1 MGGAL
6 ILFAITVSTLL
17 WADLSNRFIWVVL
30 FVTLG
35 YGSIGWIDDY
45 RKVVHHNPKGM
56 SAREKFSWQSVIGLA
71 AAFYLVFALSVP
83 AGGTLTETIAG
94 WVEAGFPLDISSNLH
109 LLIPC
114 FKDIALPL
122 GLVGFMVFTYV
133 VIVGSSNAV
142 NLTDGLDGLAI
153 LPSVMVGGALGIF
166 AYVVGRPDYAG
177 YLIFPYIPGAGE
189 LVVIAGG
196 LLGAGLAF
204 LWYNAHPA
212 QVFMGDVGALALGGC
227 LGTMAVITRQE
238 LVLALIEAAGLP
250 VGPAL
255 AALAAYGGE
264 PHRVER
270 VLDCDGVTFID
281 DSKGTN
287 VGAVA
292 AAVKGFAAQGRRIL
306 IILGGDGKGQDFSP
320 LVEALKGTAGAVA
333 LIGRDAPLIEEA
345 LSATG
350 IPMARQTTLEEAVYW
365 LWARHAQGD
374 VLLLS
379 PACASWDM
387 FRDYAERSAR
397 FMACARAIA
406 AEEQAC

>member
-1 MGGAL
+1 MLLELFRSLADGFPALNVFNYLTLRAVLAALTSMAIGFALGSWMIARLKNLHFGQAVRTDGPKTHLVKDGTPTMGGAL

-238 LVLALIEAAGLP
+238 LVLAVMGGIFVVETLSVMIQTVYFRLSHGKRIFLMAP
-250 VGPAL
+250 VHHHF
-255 AALAAYGGE
+255 E
-264 PHRVER
+264 
-270 VLDCDGVTFID
+270 
-281 DSKGTN
+281 
-287 VGAVA
+287 
-292 AAVKGFAAQGRRIL
+292 
-306 IILGGDGKGQDFSP
+306 
-320 LVEALKGTAGAVA
+320 LKGWKETQVVTRFWIITMILV
-333 LIGRDAPLIEEA
+333 LIG
-345 LSATG
+345 LS
-350 IPMARQTTLEEAVYW
+350 TLKI
-365 LWARHAQGD
+365 R
-374 VLLLS
+374 
-379 PACASWDM
+379 
-387 FRDYAERSAR
+387 
-397 FMACARAIA
+397 
-406 AEEQAC
+406 

>member
-1 MGGAL
+1 MLLELFRSLADGFPALNVFNYLTLRAVLAALTSMGIGFALGPWMIARLKTLHFGQAVRTDGPKTHLVKDGTPTMGGAL

-238 LVLALIEAAGLP
+238 LVLAVMGGIFVVETLSVMIQTVYFRLSHGKRIFLMAP
-250 VGPAL
+250 VHHHF
-255 AALAAYGGE
+255 E
-264 PHRVER
+264 
-270 VLDCDGVTFID
+270 
-281 DSKGTN
+281 
-287 VGAVA
+287 
-292 AAVKGFAAQGRRIL
+292 
-306 IILGGDGKGQDFSP
+306 
-320 LVEALKGTAGAVA
+320 LKGWKETQVVTRFWIITMILV
-333 LIGRDAPLIEEA
+333 LIG
-345 LSATG
+345 LS
-350 IPMARQTTLEEAVYW
+350 TLKI
-365 LWARHAQGD
+365 R
-374 VLLLS
+374 
-379 PACASWDM
+379 
-387 FRDYAERSAR
+387 
-397 FMACARAIA
+397 
-406 AEEQAC
+406 

>member
-1 MGGAL
+1 MLLELFRSLADGFPALNVFNYLTLRAVLAALTSMGIGFALGPWMIARLKNLHFGQAVRTDGPKTHLVKDGTPTMGGAL

-238 LVLALIEAAGLP
+238 LVLAVMGGIFVVETLSVMIQTVYFRLSHGKRIFLMAP
-250 VGPAL
+250 VHHHF
-255 AALAAYGGE
+255 E
-264 PHRVER
+264 
-270 VLDCDGVTFID
+270 
-281 DSKGTN
+281 
-287 VGAVA
+287 
-292 AAVKGFAAQGRRIL
+292 
-306 IILGGDGKGQDFSP
+306 
-320 LVEALKGTAGAVA
+320 LKGWKETQVVTRFRIITMIHV
-333 LIGRDAPLIEEA
+333 LIG
-345 LSATG
+345 LS
-350 IPMARQTTLEEAVYW
+350 TLKI
-365 LWARHAQGD
+365 R
-374 VLLLS
+374 
-379 PACASWDM
+379 
-387 FRDYAERSAR
+387 
-397 FMACARAIA
+397 
-406 AEEQAC
+406 

>member
-1 MGGAL
+1 MLLELFRSLADGFPALNVFNYLTLRAVLAALTSMGIGFALGLWMIARLKNLHFGQAVRTDGPKTHLVKDGTPTMGGAL

-238 LVLALIEAAGLP
+238 LVLAVMGGIFVVETLSVMIQTVYFRLSHGKRIFLMAP
-250 VGPAL
+250 VHHHF
-255 AALAAYGGE
+255 E
-264 PHRVER
+264 
-270 VLDCDGVTFID
+270 
-281 DSKGTN
+281 
-287 VGAVA
+287 
-292 AAVKGFAAQGRRIL
+292 
-306 IILGGDGKGQDFSP
+306 
-320 LVEALKGTAGAVA
+320 LKGWKETQVVTRFWIITMILV
-333 LIGRDAPLIEEA
+333 LIG
-345 LSATG
+345 LS
-350 IPMARQTTLEEAVYW
+350 TLKI
-365 LWARHAQGD
+365 R
-374 VLLLS
+374 
-379 PACASWDM
+379 
-387 FRDYAERSAR
+387 
-397 FMACARAIA
+397 
-406 AEEQAC
+406 

>member
-1 MGGAL
+1 MLLELFRSLADGFPALNVFNYLTLRAVLAALTSMGIGFALGPWMIARLKNLHFGQAVRTDGPKTHLVKDGTPTMGGAL

-238 LVLALIEAAGLP
+238 LVLAVMGGLFVVETLSVMIQTVYFRLSHGKRIFLMAP
-250 VGPAL
+250 VHHHF
-255 AALAAYGGE
+255 E
-264 PHRVER
+264 
-270 VLDCDGVTFID
+270 
-281 DSKGTN
+281 
-287 VGAVA
+287 
-292 AAVKGFAAQGRRIL
+292 
-306 IILGGDGKGQDFSP
+306 
-320 LVEALKGTAGAVA
+320 LKGWKETQVVTRFWIITMILV
-333 LIGRDAPLIEEA
+333 LIG
-345 LSATG
+345 LS
-350 IPMARQTTLEEAVYW
+350 TLKI
-365 LWARHAQGD
+365 R
-374 VLLLS
+374 
-379 PACASWDM
+379 
-387 FRDYAERSAR
+387 
-397 FMACARAIA
+397 
-406 AEEQAC
+406 

>member
-1 MGGAL
+1 MLLELFRSLADGSPALNVFNYLTLRAVLAALTSMAIGFALGPWMIARLKNLHFGQAVRTDGPKTHLVKDGTPTMGGAL

-238 LVLALIEAAGLP
+238 LVLAVMGGIFVVETLSVMIQTVYFRLSHGKRIFLMAP
-250 VGPAL
+250 VHHHF
-255 AALAAYGGE
+255 E
-264 PHRVER
+264 
-270 VLDCDGVTFID
+270 
-281 DSKGTN
+281 
-287 VGAVA
+287 
-292 AAVKGFAAQGRRIL
+292 
-306 IILGGDGKGQDFSP
+306 
-320 LVEALKGTAGAVA
+320 LKGWKETQVVTRFWIITMILV
-333 LIGRDAPLIEEA
+333 LIG
-345 LSATG
+345 LS
-350 IPMARQTTLEEAVYW
+350 TLKI
-365 LWARHAQGD
+365 R
-374 VLLLS
+374 
-379 PACASWDM
+379 
-387 FRDYAERSAR
+387 
-397 FMACARAIA
+397 
-406 AEEQAC
+406 

>member
-1 MGGAL
+1 MLLELFRSLADGFPALNVFNYLTLRAVLAALTSMAIGFALGPWMIARLKNLHFGQAVRTDGPKTHLVKDGTPTMGGAL

-71 AAFYLVFALSVP
+71 AAFYLVFALSIP

-238 LVLALIEAAGLP
+238 LVLAVMGGIFVVETLSVMIQTVYFRLSHGKRIFLMAP
-250 VGPAL
+250 VHHHF
-255 AALAAYGGE
+255 E
-264 PHRVER
+264 
-270 VLDCDGVTFID
+270 
-281 DSKGTN
+281 
-287 VGAVA
+287 
-292 AAVKGFAAQGRRIL
+292 
-306 IILGGDGKGQDFSP
+306 
-320 LVEALKGTAGAVA
+320 LKGWKETQVVTRFWIITMILV
-333 LIGRDAPLIEEA
+333 LIG
-345 LSATG
+345 LS
-350 IPMARQTTLEEAVYW
+350 TLKI
-365 LWARHAQGD
+365 R
-374 VLLLS
+374 
-379 PACASWDM
+379 
-387 FRDYAERSAR
+387 
-397 FMACARAIA
+397 
-406 AEEQAC
+406 

>member
-1 MGGAL
+1 MLLELFRSLADGFPALNVFNYLTLRAVLAALTSMGIEFALGPWMIARLKNLHFGQAVRTDGPKTHLVKDGTPTMGGAL

-238 LVLALIEAAGLP
+238 LVLAVMGGIFVVETLSVMIQTVYFRLSHGKRIFLMAP
-250 VGPAL
+250 VHHHF
-255 AALAAYGGE
+255 E
-264 PHRVER
+264 
-270 VLDCDGVTFID
+270 
-281 DSKGTN
+281 
-287 VGAVA
+287 
-292 AAVKGFAAQGRRIL
+292 
-306 IILGGDGKGQDFSP
+306 
-320 LVEALKGTAGAVA
+320 LKGWKETQVVTRFWIITMILV
-333 LIGRDAPLIEEA
+333 LIG
-345 LSATG
+345 LS
-350 IPMARQTTLEEAVYW
+350 TLKI
-365 LWARHAQGD
+365 R
-374 VLLLS
+374 
-379 PACASWDM
+379 
-387 FRDYAERSAR
+387 
-397 FMACARAIA
+397 
-406 AEEQAC
+406 

>member
-1 MGGAL
+1 MLLELFRSLADGFPALNVFNYLTLRAVLAALTSMGIGFALGPWMIARLKNLHFGQAVRTDGPKTHLVKDGTPTMGGAL

-133 VIVGSSNAV
+133 VIVGRSNAV

-238 LVLALIEAAGLP
+238 LVLAVMGGIFVVETLSVMIQTVYFRLSHGKRIFLMAP
-250 VGPAL
+250 VHHHF
-255 AALAAYGGE
+255 E
-264 PHRVER
+264 
-270 VLDCDGVTFID
+270 
-281 DSKGTN
+281 
-287 VGAVA
+287 
-292 AAVKGFAAQGRRIL
+292 
-306 IILGGDGKGQDFSP
+306 
-320 LVEALKGTAGAVA
+320 LKGWKETQVVTRFWIITMILV
-333 LIGRDAPLIEEA
+333 LIG
-345 LSATG
+345 LS
-350 IPMARQTTLEEAVYW
+350 TLKI
-365 LWARHAQGD
+365 R
-374 VLLLS
+374 
-379 PACASWDM
+379 
-387 FRDYAERSAR
+387 
-397 FMACARAIA
+397 
-406 AEEQAC
+406 

>member
-1 MGGAL
+1 MLLELFRSLADGFPALNVFNYLTLRAVLAALTSMGTGFALGPWMIARLKNLHFGQAVRTDGPKTHLVKDGTPTMGGAL

-238 LVLALIEAAGLP
+238 LVLAVMGGIFVVETLSVMIQTVYFRLSHGKRIFLMAP
-250 VGPAL
+250 VHHHF
-255 AALAAYGGE
+255 E
-264 PHRVER
+264 
-270 VLDCDGVTFID
+270 
-281 DSKGTN
+281 
-287 VGAVA
+287 
-292 AAVKGFAAQGRRIL
+292 
-306 IILGGDGKGQDFSP
+306 
-320 LVEALKGTAGAVA
+320 LKGWKETQVVTRFWIITMILV
-333 LIGRDAPLIEEA
+333 LIG
-345 LSATG
+345 LS
-350 IPMARQTTLEEAVYW
+350 TLKI
-365 LWARHAQGD
+365 R
-374 VLLLS
+374 
-379 PACASWDM
+379 
-387 FRDYAERSAR
+387 
-397 FMACARAIA
+397 
-406 AEEQAC
+406 

>member
-1 MGGAL
+1 MLLELFRSLADGFPALNVFNYLTLRAVLAALTSMGIGFALGPWMIARLKNLHFGQAVRTDGPKTHLVKDGTPTMGGAL

-212 QVFMGDVGALALGGC
+212 QVFMGDVGALALGAC

-238 LVLALIEAAGLP
+238 LVLAVMGGIFVVETLSVMIQTVYFRLSHGKRIFLMAP
-250 VGPAL
+250 VHHHF
-255 AALAAYGGE
+255 E
-264 PHRVER
+264 
-270 VLDCDGVTFID
+270 
-281 DSKGTN
+281 
-287 VGAVA
+287 
-292 AAVKGFAAQGRRIL
+292 
-306 IILGGDGKGQDFSP
+306 
-320 LVEALKGTAGAVA
+320 LKGWKETQVVTRFWIITMILV
-333 LIGRDAPLIEEA
+333 LIG
-345 LSATG
+345 LS
-350 IPMARQTTLEEAVYW
+350 TLKI
-365 LWARHAQGD
+365 R
-374 VLLLS
+374 
-379 PACASWDM
+379 
-387 FRDYAERSAR
+387 
-397 FMACARAIA
+397 
-406 AEEQAC
+406 

>member
-1 MGGAL
+1 MLLELFRSLADGFPALNVFNYLTLRAVLAALTSMGIGFAIGPWMIARLKNLHFGQAVRTDGPKTHLVKDGTPTMGGAL

-238 LVLALIEAAGLP
+238 LVLAVMGGIFVVETLSVMIQTVYFRLSHGKRIFLMAP
-250 VGPAL
+250 VHHHF
-255 AALAAYGGE
+255 E
-264 PHRVER
+264 
-270 VLDCDGVTFID
+270 
-281 DSKGTN
+281 
-287 VGAVA
+287 
-292 AAVKGFAAQGRRIL
+292 
-306 IILGGDGKGQDFSP
+306 
-320 LVEALKGTAGAVA
+320 LKGWKETQVVTRFWIITMILV
-333 LIGRDAPLIEEA
+333 LIG
-345 LSATG
+345 LS
-350 IPMARQTTLEEAVYW
+350 TLKI
-365 LWARHAQGD
+365 R
-374 VLLLS
+374 
-379 PACASWDM
+379 
-387 FRDYAERSAR
+387 
-397 FMACARAIA
+397 
-406 AEEQAC
+406 

>member
-1 MGGAL
+1 MLLELFRSLADGFPALNVFNYLTLRAVLAALTSMGIGFVLGPWMIARLKNLHFGQAVRTDGPKTHLVKDGTPTMGGAL

-238 LVLALIEAAGLP
+238 LVLAVMGGIFVVETLSVMIQTVYFRLSHGKRIFLMAP
-250 VGPAL
+250 VHHHF
-255 AALAAYGGE
+255 E
-264 PHRVER
+264 
-270 VLDCDGVTFID
+270 
-281 DSKGTN
+281 
-287 VGAVA
+287 
-292 AAVKGFAAQGRRIL
+292 
-306 IILGGDGKGQDFSP
+306 
-320 LVEALKGTAGAVA
+320 LKGWKETQVVTRFWIITMILV
-333 LIGRDAPLIEEA
+333 LIG
-345 LSATG
+345 LS
-350 IPMARQTTLEEAVYW
+350 TLKI
-365 LWARHAQGD
+365 R
-374 VLLLS
+374 
-379 PACASWDM
+379 
-387 FRDYAERSAR
+387 
-397 FMACARAIA
+397 
-406 AEEQAC
+406 

>member
-1 MGGAL
+1 MLLELFRSLADGFPALNVFNYLTLRAVLAALTSMGIGFALGPWMIARLKNLHFGQAVRTDGPKTHLVKDGTPTMGGAL

-196 LLGAGLAF
+196 LIGAGLAF

-238 LVLALIEAAGLP
+238 LVLAVMGGIFVVETLSVMIQTVYFRLSHGKRIFLMAP
-250 VGPAL
+250 VHHHF
-255 AALAAYGGE
+255 E
-264 PHRVER
+264 
-270 VLDCDGVTFID
+270 
-281 DSKGTN
+281 
-287 VGAVA
+287 
-292 AAVKGFAAQGRRIL
+292 
-306 IILGGDGKGQDFSP
+306 
-320 LVEALKGTAGAVA
+320 LKGWKETQVVTRFWIITMILV
-333 LIGRDAPLIEEA
+333 LIG
-345 LSATG
+345 LS
-350 IPMARQTTLEEAVYW
+350 TLKI
-365 LWARHAQGD
+365 R
-374 VLLLS
+374 
-379 PACASWDM
+379 
-387 FRDYAERSAR
+387 
-397 FMACARAIA
+397 
-406 AEEQAC
+406 

>member
-1 MGGAL
+1 MLPELFRSLADGFPALNVFNYLTLRAVLAALTSMGIGFALGPWMIARLKNLHFGQAVRTDGPKTHLVKDGTPTMGGAL

-238 LVLALIEAAGLP
+238 LVLAVMGGIFVVETLSVMIQTVYFRLSHGKRIFLMAP
-250 VGPAL
+250 VHHHF
-255 AALAAYGGE
+255 E
-264 PHRVER
+264 
-270 VLDCDGVTFID
+270 
-281 DSKGTN
+281 
-287 VGAVA
+287 
-292 AAVKGFAAQGRRIL
+292 
-306 IILGGDGKGQDFSP
+306 
-320 LVEALKGTAGAVA
+320 LKGWKETQVVTRFWIITMILV
-333 LIGRDAPLIEEA
+333 LIG
-345 LSATG
+345 LS
-350 IPMARQTTLEEAVYW
+350 TLKI
-365 LWARHAQGD
+365 R
-374 VLLLS
+374 
-379 PACASWDM
+379 
-387 FRDYAERSAR
+387 
-397 FMACARAIA
+397 
-406 AEEQAC
+406 

>member
-1 MGGAL
+1 MLLELFRSLADGFPALNVFNYLTLRAVLAALTSMGIGFALGPWMIARLKNLHFGQAVRTDGPKTHLVKDGTPTMGGAL

-122 GLVGFMVFTYV
+122 GLVDFMVFTYV

-238 LVLALIEAAGLP
+238 LVLAVMGGIFVVETLSVMIQTVYFRLSHGKRIFLMAP
-250 VGPAL
+250 VHHHF
-255 AALAAYGGE
+255 E
-264 PHRVER
+264 
-270 VLDCDGVTFID
+270 
-281 DSKGTN
+281 
-287 VGAVA
+287 
-292 AAVKGFAAQGRRIL
+292 
-306 IILGGDGKGQDFSP
+306 
-320 LVEALKGTAGAVA
+320 LKGWKETQVVTRFWIITMILV
-333 LIGRDAPLIEEA
+333 LIG
-345 LSATG
+345 LS
-350 IPMARQTTLEEAVYW
+350 TLKI
-365 LWARHAQGD
+365 R
-374 VLLLS
+374 
-379 PACASWDM
+379 
-387 FRDYAERSAR
+387 
-397 FMACARAIA
+397 
-406 AEEQAC
+406 

>member
-1 MGGAL
+1 MLLELFRSLADGFPALNVFNYLTLRAVLAALTSMGIGFALGPWMIARLKNLHFGQAVRTDGPKTHLVKDGTPTMGGAL

-122 GLVGFMVFTYV
+122 GLVGYMVFTYV

-238 LVLALIEAAGLP
+238 LVLAVMGGIFVVETLSVMIQTVYFRLSHGKRIFLMAP
-250 VGPAL
+250 VHHHF
-255 AALAAYGGE
+255 E
-264 PHRVER
+264 
-270 VLDCDGVTFID
+270 
-281 DSKGTN
+281 
-287 VGAVA
+287 
-292 AAVKGFAAQGRRIL
+292 
-306 IILGGDGKGQDFSP
+306 
-320 LVEALKGTAGAVA
+320 LKGWKETQVVTRFWIITMILV
-333 LIGRDAPLIEEA
+333 LIG
-345 LSATG
+345 LS
-350 IPMARQTTLEEAVYW
+350 TLKI
-365 LWARHAQGD
+365 R
-374 VLLLS
+374 
-379 PACASWDM
+379 
-387 FRDYAERSAR
+387 
-397 FMACARAIA
+397 
-406 AEEQAC
+406 